1 MTQEQRK
8 RRRNL
13 LLTAIIVG
21 SIALIILLT
30 LALVPAQTAQYAI
43 AEQWVNAAATGDES
57 TAFALMTEPLQT
69 HVTENC
75 PDGRVSACVMAYVPD
90 EWGTLQ
96 QAVFRRSQ
104 PIGSD
109 WDVLLIAYY
118 EAGAGGSGVCIYTRM
133 EQIDSGVWRVARW
146 SGFILCNR
154 DDAGLTSLAADDAP
168 NRVP

>member
-21 SIALIILLT
+21 TIALVILLT

-43 AEQWVNAAATGDES
+43 AEQWVNAAATGDDA
-57 TAFALMTEPLQT
+57 TAFALMTETLQT
-69 HVTENC
+69 YVTENC
-75 PDGRVSACVMAYVPD
+75 PDGSVSACVMAYAPD
-90 EWGTLQ
+90 DWGTLQ

-104 PIGSD
+104 PVGEE

-118 EAGAGGSGVCIYTRM
+118 EQGAGGSGVCIYTRM
-133 EQIDSGVWRVARW
+133 EQNASNDWRVARW

-154 DDAGLTSLAADDAP
+154 DDAGLTSLASDDAP